1 MWKQSIKETD
11 ICPTCSYPKDLCIC
25 ENIEVEEQQ
34 ITISNETRRWGK
46 IVTVVDFNKNVNI
59 DLDNLVTKAKKK
71 CASGGTVR
79 NNKIELQGDHRFKLK
94 KFLIKQGI
102 PKESITIK
110 KNSSYYE
117 KEIKLTKIHEYKL

>member
-1 MWKQSIKETD
+1 
-11 ICPTCSYPKDLCIC
+11 LCIC

-34 ITISNETRRWGK
+34 ITISNDTRRWGK
-46 IVTVVDFNKNVNI
+46 IVTVVDFHENINI

-79 NNKIELQGDHRFKLK
+79 NNTIELQGDHRFKLK

-102 PKESITIK
+102 PKENITIQETSKRK
-110 KNSSYYE
+110 K
-117 KEIKLTKIHEYKL
+117 KRKR